1 MKTIIY
7 SITQISNQVNSV
19 LNHNFSNIWIKGQIS
34 SFKIYPSGHAY
45 FTLKDSSSQIDC
57 VFFNYTNSDNIFDST
72 NIEVTAYGDISIYK
86 DKGKF
91 QFIVNNLIRSGE
103 SELWFK
109 YIELKNK
116 LTKEGLFDDI
126 HKRSIPEFPENI
138 AIITSNSGSV
148 IKDIL
153 TILKR
158 RANYLNID
166 IYDVLIQGEQSSKE
180 IKQAICDINDFKD
193 VDLIIIARGGGSI
206 EDFQPFNE
214 EITVRAIYSSNIPI
228 IAALGHR
235 TDVTLSDYVADKFVG
250 TPSEAAEIC
259 CHSKIDLM
267 EKASNLM
274 FKIDDN
280 VFKIIKNSTSKYEN
294 LHLRSISKNPKL
306 YLSNI
311 DSKLDHLVFKLNE
324 GIFSKI
330 FKYNLKLNNL
340 YNVISASNVTNIKR
354 KGFALVRDVKDK
366 IIKSIKTVDK
376 DDVITIELI
385 DGKIE
390 STIKRKIDG

>member
-7 SITQISNQVNSV
+7 SITQISNQVNTV

-72 NIEVTAYGDISIYK
+72 NIEVTAYGDVSIYK

-91 QFIVNNLIRSGE
+91 QFIVSNLIRSGE

-116 LTKEGLFDDI
+116 LTREGLFDDI

-180 IKQAICDINDFKD
+180 IKQAICNINDLKD

-228 IAALGHR
+228 ITALGHR

-259 CHSKIDLM
+259 CHSKVILM
-267 EKASNLM
+267 EKASNLI
-274 FKIDDN
+274 FQIDEN
-280 VFKIIKNSTSKYEN
+280 VFKIIKNLTSKYEN

-324 GIFSKI
+324 SIFNKL
-330 FKYNLKLNNL
+330 FKHNLKLNNL
-340 YNVISASNVTNIKR
+340 YNVMSASNVTNIKR
-354 KGFALVRDVKDK
+354 KGFALVRDVKEN
-366 IIKSIKTVDK
+366 IIKSIKTVDT
-376 DDVITIELI
+376 DDVITIELT